1 MIYLIAAYIVV
12 WIITFAFVA
21 TIFWR
26 QHQLQQQVAWMEQ
39 LLETEAKIPGLDESK
54 TSTPSI

>member
-1 MIYLIAAYIVV
+1 MVYLIAAYVVV

-26 QHQLQQQVAWMEQ
+26 QHQLQQQLVWMEQ
-39 LLETEAKIPGLDESK
+39 LLEVK
-54 TSTPSI
+54 TKTPKTDGGAGSTPTP